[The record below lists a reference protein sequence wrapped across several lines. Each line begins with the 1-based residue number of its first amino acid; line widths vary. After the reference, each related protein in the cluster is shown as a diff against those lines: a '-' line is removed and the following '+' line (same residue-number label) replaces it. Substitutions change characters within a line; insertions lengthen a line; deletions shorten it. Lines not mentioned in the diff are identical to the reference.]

1 MSEKIGIDNR
11 MIFKGVFFGV
21 VLLLIITFI
30 MAIFSNMVFSMSIRT
45 RNTLLIAEN
54 ILIILFIGIYIA
66 RSVEK
71 KGWLNGGL
79 GGLIYMIIIILLG
92 TVNMPISIWYILFFC
107 TGGLIIGS
115 IGGIIGINI

>member
-1 MSEKIGIDNR
+1 MSERIGIDNR

-21 VLLLIITFI
+21 VVLFIINVV
-30 MAIFSNMVFSMSIRT
+30 MAVFSNIVFSMSFVT
-45 RNTLLIAEN
+45 LNKLLIAEN
-54 ILIILFIGIYIA
+54 ILIILFIGLYIA